1 MTSGPSAK
9 PCDRL
14 WEIDAVRAG
23 RLSFAEE
30 ASALRHRAICTECRE
45 RFDSDERLVALGREL
60 TDGEE
65 VDLLRVRRLR
75 AHILREA
82 ATATPQRRP
91 WLRIAFVAVPAMA
104 FAAGV
109 ALFARH
115 PTPVAPAA
123 AVATFSPAAVPTF
136 AATVT
141 APDITHWSQR
151 RNGNSEWV
159 DLENG
164 TAFLEVRKQ
173 RTDERF
179 FVELPDGEIEV
190 RGTKFEVTVEEHR
203 TIQIHVVEGVVA
215 FIRPNGDE
223 VVLRAN
229 ESWRRKE
236 PVAIASAPRPVLSPP
251 PRHAEENHAPRDYEV
266 AMAAYRDGDYTAAGE
281 RFSQFLVDHPTSRE
295 AEDAAFMEANSAA
308 HAGRSDVAAVLAEK
322 FLKRYPDSFHAR
334 DAATLVARGAH

>member
-1 MTSGPSAK
+1 
-9 PCDRL
+9 
-14 WEIDAVRAG
+14 
-23 RLSFAEE
+23 
-30 ASALRHRAICTECRE
+30 
-45 RFDSDERLVALGREL
+45 
-60 TDGEE
+60 
-65 VDLLRVRRLR
+65 
-75 AHILREA
+75 
-82 ATATPQRRP
+82 
-91 WLRIAFVAVPAMA
+91 
-104 FAAGV
+104 
-109 ALFARH
+109 
-115 PTPVAPAA
+115 
-123 AVATFSPAAVPTF
+123 
-136 AATVT
+136 VT
-141 APDITHWSQR
+141 AADVTHWSQR

-173 RTDERF
+173 RPDEHF

-223 VVLRAN
+223 VVLHAN
-229 ESWRRKE
+229 ETWRRKE
-236 PVAIASAPRPVLSPP
+236 PVAVASAPRPVAPP
-251 PRHAEENHAPRDYEV
+251 IAHRVEEDHAPRDYEA

-308 HAGRSDVAAVLAEK
+308 HAGRNDVAAVLAEK

-334 DAATLVARGAH
+334 DAATLVARGGH